1 MTEGI
6 IAGLVVAGINGAL
19 AAAAL
24 SWGLHKGMQVFMIA
38 IFGGMILRLMLV
50 AVCSVLVLKLTPV
63 DPKGYAASLVAAYL
77 FFLVLEMLYVLK
89 KNADKAEK

>member
-38 IFGGMILRLMLV
+38 IFGGMILRLILV
-50 AVCSVLVLKLTPV
+50 AVCSVIVLKLTPV
-63 DPKGYAASLVAAYL
+63 DPKGYAASQRATYL
-77 FFLVLEMLYVLK
+77 FFLVLQMLYVMK
-89 KNADKAEK
+89 KKADKAEQ